1 MLRLDGRPWRRA
13 FGWLLFLVPFFVLTY
28 GGSNAL
34 AAQRHG
40 VRSIVFQWERHIPF
54 LPWTIVPYW
63 SLDAL
68 YVCSVFICTTR
79 AELTALVRRLVTAQL
94 IAVLCFVLFPLQFGV
109 ERPHSDGIA
118 GTLFH
123 TLWFFDRPFNE
134 APSLHIAL
142 LVIVW
147 RTYATHVRSRARW
160 LLHAWC
166 VLIAVSVLTTYQHHV
181 FDVPTGGLVGWL
193 SIRLWPVGDE
203 SGGAAK
209 VVRNRDFDVEVQA
222 LASQHVAERR
232 ALNHAAHGRVQ
243 PDEPH

>member
-1 MLRLDGRPWRRA
+1 MLRLDGRPWKRA
-13 FGWLLFLVPFFVLTY
+13 FGWLLFLAPFFLLTY

-40 VRSIVFQWERHIPF
+40 VRSIAFQWERHIPF

-68 YVCSVFICTTR
+68 YVCSVFMCTTR
-79 AELTALVRRLVTAQL
+79 AELTTHVRRLVTAQT

-109 ERPHSDGIA
+109 ERPHSQGVA
-118 GTLFH
+118 GALFH
-123 TLWFFDRPFNE
+123 ALWFVDRPFNQ

-147 RTYATHVRSRARW
+147 RVYATHVRSQARW

-166 VLIAVSVLTTYQHHV
+166 ALIAASVLTTYQHHV
-181 FDVPTGGLVGWL
+181 FDVPTGALLGWL
-193 SIRLWPVGDE
+193 SIRLSPVVDQ
-203 SGGAAK
+203 SGGAPK
-209 VVRNRDFDVEVQA
+209 VIREVMRSA
-222 LASQHVAERR
+222 DDPLTPR
-232 ALNHAAHGRVQ
+232 
-243 PDEPH
+243 